1 MLRAVK
7 QVLLAV
13 LLLVLVVSIPFL
25 HNHPAGTPENNNC
38 PAYLLQITLVGIIT
52 FFLVYQTIFLPFQ
65 ETFIPDHQT
74 VLPGLSIHRCFVRR
88 APPTR

>member
-25 HNHPAGTPENNNC
+25 HNHPAGTPETNNC
-38 PAYLLQITLVGIIT
+38 PAYLLQITLIGVIT

-65 ETFIPDHQT
+65 QTFIPEHQT
-74 VLPGLSIHRCFVRR
+74 VLSGLFVYRYFVRR
-88 APPTR
+88 APPIR